1 MNSHKIQSVH
11 LWSIKLIKATR
22 GMSVDTCREKEC
34 SGKDVRPTAIFALSL
49 KVSNTI
55 LL

>member
-1 MNSHKIQSVH
+1 MNTHKIQSVH

-22 GMSVDTCREKEC
+22 ETNNGTCREKKL
-34 SGKDVRPTAIFALSL
+34 SGIDVRPTASSVLSL
-49 KVSNTI
+49 EVSNAI